1 LSVPGR
7 TSTTLLSSGL
17 TGLYGALDDTGLL
30 QYFDTLPDLTIFA
43 PNNAAFAAVASGFAG
58 VTTDE
63 VNAIMQYHV
72 VEGKASYSN
81 VLVDGT
87 VLSALDGAA
96 LNIHVVN
103 GETFVNNAKIVLSD
117 ILAGGGV
124 IHVIDE

>member
-43 PNNAAFAAVASGFAG
+43 PNNAAFAAVASGFVG

-72 VEGKASYSN
+72 VEGHASYSN
-81 VLVDGT
+81 ALVDGL
-87 VLSALDGAA
+87 VLSALDGA
-96 LNIHVVN
+96 LLTIHVVN

-117 ILAGGGV
+117 IFAGGGV